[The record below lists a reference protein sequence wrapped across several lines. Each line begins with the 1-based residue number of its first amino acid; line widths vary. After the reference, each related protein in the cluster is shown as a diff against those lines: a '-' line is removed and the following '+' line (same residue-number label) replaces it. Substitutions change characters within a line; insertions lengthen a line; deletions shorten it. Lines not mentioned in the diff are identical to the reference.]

1 MSTSDTPK
9 WKVTENV
16 VAAIERSL
24 NAVQGARVIPNASI
38 RERVSGVP
46 RQVDVYVEIP
56 TGPRVLRVGVEVRDK
71 SAPLDLPEVEQL
83 IAKLKKL
90 DIDYGC
96 VVSRAGFTVTAK
108 EEADRNGIEL
118 RTIAEVENPDWWL
131 ASAMLRHL
139 RQVELLHF
147 QVNFRPE
154 ELAHVTPLLAGATG
168 TDLELTLTS
177 GEPGTLNAFVA
188 AQGIRAV
195 DRPELAHLT
204 DQDTFTVMI
213 DFSDLSGA
221 SLKCPRGPVPLP
233 QNVYA
238 LYRLHLRVES
248 VKLAAYQGPQGV
260 NAFTGVSSGWKKQIT
275 LVTKLHPDGTRSI
288 SFTTDDPT
296 PPKTAIGRR
305 GENAEQ
311 SHSLDAQK
319 DACG

>member
-9 WKVTENV
+9 WKIVENV

-24 NAVQGARVIPNASI
+24 NAVAGAKVIPNASI
-38 RERVSGVP
+38 QERISGVP

-71 SAPLDLPEVEQL
+71 SSPVDLPEVEQL

-96 VVSRAGFTVTAK
+96 VVSRAGFSATAK

-118 RTIAEVENPDWWL
+118 RTIAEVEHPDWWL
-131 ASAMLRHL
+131 ASAMFLNL

-147 QVNFRPE
+147 QLNFRPD
-154 ELAHVTPLLAGATG
+154 ELPHVTPLLAGATG
-168 TDLELTLTS
+168 TDLELTLAN
-177 GEPGTLNAFVA
+177 GEVTTLNAFVVA
-188 AQGIRAV
+188 HGIRTI

-204 DQDTFTVMI
+204 DQDTFNVII

-221 SLKCPRGPVPLP
+221 NVKCPQGPVPLP

-238 LYRLHLRVES
+238 HYRLHHRVEAVS
-248 VKLAAYQGPQGV
+248 LSAYEGQGV
-260 NAFTGVSSGWKKQIT
+260 TAFTGVSSNWKKQIT
-275 LVTKLHPDGTRSI
+275 LVTKLNPDGTRSI
-288 SFTTDDPT
+288 SITMDDPASQKT
-296 PPKTAIGRR
+296 PIGRR

-311 SHSLDAQK
+311 KNAVDGESEGA
-319 DACG
+319 